1 MKTTLELPDEMVRK
15 AKILAAERKTTLRE
29 LVLQGLEHVLD
40 GNQVSARDRAKKLF
54 SQMDKLPVFAASDR
68 MNREDTHAR

>member
-29 LVLQGLEHVLD
+29 LVLQGLEQVLE

-54 SQMDKLPVFAASDR
+54 ARMDKLPVFAAADR